1 MEDKVEMEN
10 MCFEVSGSDEGSRLD
25 IYLSQKTGR
34 SRSSIGR
41 LISSGGVLVSGKI
54 TKSGYRLRN
63 GDRIELCFPQ
73 ETDERGLIPEDLP
86 LEIVY
91 RDDDII
97 VINKPPG
104 MVMYPAA
111 GHPQG
116 TLMNVLAH
124 YVGDLAAVGAPLR
137 PGVVHRLDRDT
148 SGLVVVA
155 LSDRAYHD
163 LVIQFKERTIDR
175 YYNVLVYGG
184 LGKDSGEID
193 LPIGRSRQ
201 DRKRMSTRSGGGR
214 QARTVWEVVE
224 RLREA
229 TLLKARLLT
238 GRTHQIRV
246 HFSAIGHPVLGDMTY
261 GRKGSLRIGNRTVR
275 VPRQMLHA
283 ATLGIRHPIRGDQ
296 LRFSASLP
304 ADMKEVLELIRE
316 GSHRG

>member
-1 MEDKVEMEN
+1 MEDKVKMEN
-10 MCFEVSGSDEGSRLD
+10 MCFEVSGSDEVSRLD

-34 SRSSIGR
+34 SRSSIGK
-41 LISSGGVLVSGKI
+41 LISSGGVLVNGSI
-54 TKSGYRLRN
+54 TKPGYRLRN
-63 GDRIELCFPQ
+63 GDRIDLCFPQ

-97 VINKPPG
+97 VIDKPPG

-116 TLMNVLAH
+116 TLMNALAH
-124 YVGDLAAVGAPLR
+124 HVGSLAAVGAPLR

-175 YYNVLVYGG
+175 YYLVLVYGPI
-184 LGKDSGEID
+184 GKDSGEID

-214 QARTVWEVVE
+214 QARTAWEVVE
-224 RLREA
+224 RFREA

-238 GRTHQIRV
+238 GRTHQVRV
-246 HFSAIGHPVLGDMTY
+246 HFSAIGHPVLGDRTY
-261 GRKGSLRIGNRTVR
+261 GRKDSLRIGNRTVKL
-275 VPRQMLHA
+275 PRQMLHA
-283 ATLGIRHPIRGDQ
+283 ATLGIRHPIRGDR
-296 LRFSASLP
+296 LEFSASLP
-304 ADMKEVLELIRE
+304 ADMKEVLELIRG
-316 GSHRG
+316 GSL